1 MEFSIIK
8 DEEFNETCDLMERVS
23 KIAFS
28 PFYPDLEI
36 ERIIDSLSVEKMK
49 KRATWTHFYVA
60 KINEKIVA
68 CGAVGPYY
76 GSETECSLFNIFV
89 EPEFQGKGIGRQL
102 INILE
107 NDEYA
112 KRSSRIEIPAS
123 ISAIPF
129 YKKMGYKF
137 KNDTMIFKDGHF
149 SLEKFTK

>member
-28 PFYPDLEI
+28 PFYPDSEV

-89 EPEFQGKGIGRQL
+89 EPESQGKGIGRQL
-102 INILE
+102 INVLE
-107 NDEYA
+107 NDEFA

>member
-28 PFYPDLEI
+28 PFYPDSEV